1 MLFADESEA
10 LTHPYLAGAWARCGA
25 GLMVEAPG
33 QGHKVAMIGTLD
45 LVSLIVHPS
54 RRKRSSDVIALLERL
69 DRMYGPKP
77 SEAWLPAVI
86 VLDNRPVHTSKATM
100 AAFAE
105 RPTALPMGA
114 LEHGFALLSYTITGD
129 TTAHGEQLRATA

>member
-1 MLFADESEA
+1 
-10 LTHPYLAGAWARCGA
+10 
-25 GLMVEAPG
+25 MVEAPG
-33 QGHKVAMIGTLD
+33 QAHKVAMIGALD
-45 LVSLIVHPS
+45 FVSRDLIVETS
-54 RRKRSSDVIALLERL
+54 RSKRSSDVIALLERL

-129 TTAHGEQLRATA
+129 TTAHGEQLRATAW